1 MERPKAATGAK
12 QRMKRVFK
20 SSKEGFVIYEKTVYT
35 LGFALDNKWKI
46 LRNSLFRYT
55 IGVNKIQQNRL
66 FKKENDDYENKKITL
81 DDFDWRDG
89 GKSAGRLWL

>member
-1 MERPKAATGAK
+1 M
-12 QRMKRVFK
+12 
-20 SSKEGFVIYEKTVYT
+20 IYEKSVPLTIIQVSGLTVYT

-46 LRNSLFRYT
+46 LRKSLFRYT